1 MSAVVLRGRV
11 GKDQTCRRVVPGL
24 VDGPGHRDPAG
35 ARLPRVL
42 NVASYSS
49 VEWVCVVV
57 RNVFAVLL
65 GSAGRL
71 PS

>member
-42 NVASYSS
+42 ASYSS

-57 RNVFAVLL
+57 RNVFAVVV